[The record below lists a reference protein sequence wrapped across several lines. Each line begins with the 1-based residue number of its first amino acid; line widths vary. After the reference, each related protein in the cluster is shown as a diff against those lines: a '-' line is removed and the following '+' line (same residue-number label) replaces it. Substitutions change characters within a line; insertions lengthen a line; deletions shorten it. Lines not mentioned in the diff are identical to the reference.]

1 MSVLRSALLFAL
13 VLAAGCQR
21 KLPGPLEC
29 RTLAY
34 RMFGV
39 RSADDL
45 DDPRVRAKVDEQIHE
60 CLLTPYDYEL
70 VECIE
75 QGVRLRVCQNAFV
88 ARRQGDGAPLERGS
102 RRLR

>member
-1 MSVLRSALLFAL
+1 LLAT
-13 VLAAGCQR
+13 GCQR

-39 RSADDL
+39 RMEQDL

-60 CLLTPYDYEL
+60 CLVTPYDYEL
-70 VECIE
+70 VRCLE
-75 QGVRLRVCQNAFV
+75 QGVRARVCQNAFV
-88 ARRQGDGAPLERGS
+88 ARRLGGDAPVERGTS
-102 RRLR
+102 RFR

>member
-1 MSVLRSALLFAL
+1 MKRSALLLAL
-13 VLAAGCQR
+13 LLATGCQR

-39 RSADDL
+39 RMEQDL

-60 CLLTPYDYEL
+60 CLVTPYDYEL
-70 VECIE
+70 VRCLE
-75 QGVRLRVCQNAFV
+75 QGVRARVCQNAFV
-88 ARRQGDGAPLERGS
+88 ARRLGGDAPVERGTS
-102 RRLR
+102 RFR